1 MSEVL
6 EDIKRE
12 LGKYAGRFAPAS
24 IITATVKAHNSDE
37 TIVVTTGSGAEHD
50 DVRLRSVIR
59 NATTKIVVTPALNS
73 AVLIGRIEDAN
84 EYVVIAVDE
93 VAKVEVVLSATIS
106 IVIDA
111 NGITMNGGSL
121 EGLVKLGALLT
132 KLNALED
139 DINALKTV
147 FKTAWVVV
155 PSDGGAA
162 LKAAAATW
170 ANGTITKT
178 VKADL
183 ENTKIKQ

>member
-1 MSEVL
+1 MSEVI

-24 IITATVKAHNSDE
+24 IITATVKAVNSDE
-37 TIVVTTGSGAEHD
+37 TIIVTTGSGAEID

-73 AVLIGRIEDAN
+73 AVLIGKIEDGS
-84 EYVVIAVDE
+84 EYVVVAVDE
-93 VAKVEVVLSATIS
+93 VTKVEVVLSATIS
-106 IVIDA
+106 IMIDA

-121 EGLVKLGALLT
+121 DGLVKLGALLT
-132 KLNALED
+132 KLNAIED
-139 DINALKTV
+139 DVNNLKNV
-147 FKTAWVVV
+147 FKVWTPV

-162 LKAAAATW
+162 LKGAVSTW
-170 ANGTITKT
+170 ANMAIVKT
-178 VKADL
+178 AKADL

>member
-12 LGKYAGRFAPAS
+12 LGKYAGQFAPAS
-24 IITATVKAHNSDE
+24 IKVAQVLAINSDE
-37 TIVVTTGSGAEHD
+37 TIKVTTGSGAEHD

-59 NATTKIVVTPALNS
+59 NATTKIVVTPAINS
-73 AVLIGRIEDAN
+73 AVLIGKIEDGN
-84 EYVVIAVDE
+84 EYVVVAVDE
-93 VAKVEVVLSATIS
+93 VAKVQVVLSASIS
-106 IVIDA
+106 LVIDA
-111 NGITMNGGSL
+111 NGITMNGGQL
-121 EGLVKLGALLT
+121 DGLVKLGALLT

-139 DINALKTV
+139 DVNSLKNV
-147 FKTAWVVV
+147 FKLWTPV

-162 LKAAAATW
+162 LKGAAATW
-170 ANGTITKT
+170 TNMAITKT